1 MPPSNITAWLTSL
14 FNGVPDVKTIQKLQ
28 ESSFYAPKKT
38 VTDTTIAYYLYCQP
52 IFILLLVIWLMMSIR
67 LIWTGNNLTKFALMI
82 AYTSLDIT
90 ALMVQNI
97 ALIAV
102 YSTKDYYI
110 QYELCYV
117 YEATAV
123 FFPNAM
129 RTISQW
135 LKVGQALTVFL
146 MFYKTLAFKVIV
158 NARASA
164 LFVTMSV
171 FISCTISVTY
181 YFLHVRFEKA
191 MTVDKTTKEV
201 KEICRYPHIFT
212 DINVNKRYRNAEF
225 IITIINDLV
234 QHIIPGIMMICLFLG
249 IRCLVK
255 KQIKIRK
262 RLQRESTEREI
273 SDIRLAKVTMATTII
288 SLIFI
293 IPGIPST
300 ILLYNDL
307 HFVEYVHNI
316 LDVLASVTRVLLVLS
331 IPINFLLFSWLSGQ
345 FRNRVLVI
353 LKRLHSCI

>member
-14 FNGVPDVKTIQKLQ
+14 FNGVPDVKTVQKIQ
-28 ESSFYAPKKT
+28 EGTFFAPKKA

-52 IFILLLVIWLMMSIR
+52 IFIILLVIWLIMSIR
-67 LIWTGNNLTKFALMI
+67 LIRTENYITKFALMI

-90 ALMVQNI
+90 ALVVQNI
-97 ALIAV
+97 AMIAV

-110 QYELCYV
+110 KYELCYV
-117 YEATAV
+117 YEAAAV

-146 MFYKTLAFKVIV
+146 MFYKTLTFKVIV

-171 FISCTISVTY
+171 FISCTISATY
-181 YFLHVRFEKA
+181 YFLHVRFVKA

-201 KEICRYPHIFT
+201 KEICRYPHIFE
-212 DINVNKRYRNAEF
+212 DIEKRYRDAEF

-234 QHIIPGIMMICLFLG
+234 QHIIPGILMICLFLG
-249 IRCLVK
+249 IRRLVK

-288 SLIFI
+288 SFIFI

-300 ILLYNDL
+300 ILVYTDL
-307 HFVEYVHNI
+307 FYVESVHTF
-316 LDVLASVTRVLLVLS
+316 LDVLASVTRLLLVLS

-353 LKRLHSCI
+353 LKRLYSCI